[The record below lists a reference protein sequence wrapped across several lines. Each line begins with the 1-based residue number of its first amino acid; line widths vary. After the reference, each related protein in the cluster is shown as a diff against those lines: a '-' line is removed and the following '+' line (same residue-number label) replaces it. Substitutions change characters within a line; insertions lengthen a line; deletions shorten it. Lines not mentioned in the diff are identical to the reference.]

1 MQTLS
6 DLIMVPMETIK
17 QRMQLNM
24 RPYKSIIFIL
34 FFVDFLKTE
43 LDLNHCLYCRCTTL
57 YKNSFEE

>member
-34 FFVDFLKTE
+34 FFVDFLK
-43 LDLNHCLYCRCTTL
+43 
-57 YKNSFEE
+57 KSWI

>member
-34 FFVDFLKTE
+34 FLLIEKKKE
-43 LDLNHCLYCRCTTL
+43 LDLSHCLYFRCTTL